1 MGDYNPMENEEE
13 VLGTVKEDMRS
24 ISDKTQATIYVIA
37 AAIATVIGPIL
48 ISGLFGWAISLT
60 GLIFVFLGICG
71 FIYVS
76 DDAKKTAKK
85 A

>member
-1 MGDYNPMENEEE
+1 MENEEE
-13 VLGTVKEDMRS
+13 VLGTVKEDIRS
-24 ISDKTQATIYVIA
+24 ISDKTQAIIYVVA
-37 AAIATVIGPIL
+37 GAIATVIGPIF

-60 GLIFVFLGICG
+60 GLIFVILGICG

-76 DDAKKTAKK
+76 DDAKKAVKK